1 MDDSRRLYQRAIAG
15 YENAVG
21 TDHLST
27 LGVVNNLG
35 ALELTEGNIVEA
47 QALYERALAGR
58 EKILGL
64 EHVKTL
70 NTCQHLATALKR
82 RGKWLKKTWFGRPT
96 LSTHPLTTNQPSQ
109 Y

>member
-1 MDDSRRLYQRAIAG
+1 MDDSRRLYRRALVG

-21 TDHLST
+21 PDHLST

-47 QALYERALAGR
+47 QSLYERALAGR
-58 EKILGL
+58 EKALGM

-70 NTCQHLATALKR
+70 NTCQHLATAKKR
-82 RGKWLKKTWFGRPT
+82 RGR
-96 LSTHPLTTNQPSQ
+96 
-109 Y
+109 